1 MPLTEYTHRMWRLVF
16 LFVKLIRDHKKHKEY
31 GRKLVI
37 TRILCLAFFFGEAC
51 SCIFFCSTIA
61 KRQLLSSCLC
71 ICSKIASSYSLSS
84 LNFGIRDLIEVKDLT
99 LRLAFGHLTDGRCT
113 RAVHKISIAQSK
125 YPVPFKSPDDNL
137 YKRFWVIRSNQML
150 KTLITVEN
158 PTQNSHCCG

>member
-1 MPLTEYTHRMWRLVF
+1 M
-16 LFVKLIRDHKKHKEY
+16 
-31 GRKLVI
+31 
-37 TRILCLAFFFGEAC
+37 
-51 SCIFFCSTIA
+51 
-61 KRQLLSSCLC
+61 
-71 ICSKIASSYSLSS
+71 IASSYSLSS

-99 LRLAFGHLTDGRCT
+99 LRLAFGHLTDGSCT